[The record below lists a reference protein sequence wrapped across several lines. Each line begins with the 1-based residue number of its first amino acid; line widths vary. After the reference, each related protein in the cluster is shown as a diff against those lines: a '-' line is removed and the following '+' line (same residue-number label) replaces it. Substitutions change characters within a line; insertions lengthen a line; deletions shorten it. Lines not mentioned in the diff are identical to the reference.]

1 MTFLGIRA
9 HWLQGLVLAA
19 VTLFAVVSLGNVVD
33 RGYVESAFAGPRWG
47 HDFDQ
52 WWDGGRLLL
61 QGQNPYATTVPSAAP
76 VLLLLTPLAALPRA
90 PASVVW
96 AVANLALAVACVW
109 LMLRLNG
116 GRLLSLA
123 GALCLALFAALIAT
137 RQTLELGQISLLI
150 AACVLAALLLLDSRP
165 WSAGILLGVA
175 FSKYTL
181 AFPLLLICLWE
192 RRWKPLLAAVLTQIA
207 ALLVV
212 AVAARTS
219 PLTIAR
225 DYLDLSTRIMA
236 QTQDYSVHLL
246 SLGWGTLGVVATLVF
261 TVALAA
267 VLLAWYR
274 RTASQPDARHS
285 ELTRLTLV
293 GVLTMW
299 GLYALYHGRQDM
311 VFAFLFV
318 VVVAYRPSQVRPP
331 LPPLAPPVYGGM
343 GRREG
348 GGESLILS
356 PRERALLDGFT
367 WLVFVI
373 WALPL
378 YDALGTP
385 LYRSVYALT
394 NVIVSFVWAATLF
407 RISSLESPIS
417 NLSGI
422 DLWPN
427 PPAS

>member
-1 MTFLGIRA
+1 M
-9 HWLQGLVLAA
+9 
-19 VTLFAVVSLGNVVD
+19 
-33 RGYVESAFAGPRWG
+33 SAPA
-47 HDFDQ
+47 
-52 WWDGGRLLL
+52 
-61 QGQNPYATTVPSAAP
+61 PSAA
-76 VLLLLTPLAALPRA
+76 TPARVSTWTRA
-90 PASVVW
+90 RGNPAIILGS
-96 AVANLALAVACVW
+96 AVCLILVA
-109 LMLRLNG
+109 M
-116 GRLLSLA
+116 
-123 GALCLALFAALIAT
+123 ALFAPWIAPFDPNK
-137 RQTLELGQISLLI
+137 QMLGTQLDDPSAKHWFGLDSYGRDVYSRIVWGARISLW
-150 AACVLAALLLLDSRP
+150 V
-165 WSAGILLGVA
+165 
-175 FSKYTL
+175 
-181 AFPLLLICLWE
+181 
-192 RRWKPLLAAVLTQIA
+192 
-207 ALLVV
+207 
-212 AVAARTS
+212 
-219 PLTIAR
+219 
-225 DYLDLSTRIMA
+225 
-236 QTQDYSVHLL
+236 
-246 SLGWGTLGVVATLVF
+246 GVVATLVF

-274 RTASQPDARHS
+274 RTASQPDARHT